1 MRKLEKDRDEMQL
14 TIATLQKMSLVYIRS
29 TSGWIWSVIGGTGCF
44 GGAIQIRCG
53 NQKDLP
59 GSWASGKNSAR
70 SVGIQ
75 NSSVQLLTI
84 LSEGELEDIMKWLSP
99 IEPRKRHQEIASKRL
114 EGTGDWFD
122 RTDDFQNWQNTSGVG
137 SEAWQVFGCYGK
149 PGAGKSIIWL
159 G

>member
-1 MRKLEKDRDEMQL
+1 MAESDQLSEVLAALEELSKSDVE
-14 TIATLQKMSLVYIRS
+14 IKKISLGVER
-29 TSGWIWSVIGGTGCF
+29 VE
-44 GGAIQIRCG
+44 
-53 NQKDLP
+53 
-59 GSWASGKNSAR
+59 KNSAR

-137 SEAWQVFGCYGK
+137 SEA
-149 PGAGKSIIWL
+149 
-159 G
+159 